1 MLYTILQILAFQAF
15 FLLIYD
21 VFLKHDTFF
30 NCNRAYL
37 LITSVLAIVLPFIQL
52 PQLQNLATKNTIIRL
67 PEVFIGAKTP
77 TNFELQIADQAGIVL
92 EQPPTPIWQIIGLV
106 GIGVAALVFSF
117 KMAKIFWLKH
127 KNPKR
132 WQYNVLIVRLVNSNA
147 AYSFFNTIFIGERI
161 IESEKPTIYKHELV
175 HVKELHTLDL
185 LFFELLKILF
195 WFNPLVY
202 IYQNRIKTVHEYIAD
217 AKAVKESGKTEYYK
231 SLLYQVFDS
240 NSLSFTNTFFKQ
252 SLIKKRI
259 VMLQKTKSKPIN
271 LFKYALVLPLV
282 FGMLIYTAT
291 EVKAQ
296 QKTTVSTTENQE
308 LTDDELIQKYYDEIV
323 AMKKNG
329 ATFFEISD
337 YAGLKDS
344 ATNNYIVSREQYL
357 KFKAYFTY
365 INDKTIKRKSEAGTL
380 TDEDLNNTITDNAI
394 FKRTYKEHLEWKK
407 TDDAKERWELNTQD
421 GVLKLVVNDLDNKTK
436 DEQTRFDALMKQLNN
451 DTYFK
456 KLLVCEANGVSNL
469 VIQSYNNSNLDLE
482 KSIEIP
488 FAVID
493 EVPTLPE
500 CKALETNNLRKKC
513 MSKFINK
520 HVNTNFNVG
529 VADSLFIKGKQRI
542 FVAFKIDAEGMVKD
556 VKARAAH
563 PDLEI
568 EAKRVINKLP
578 QFIPG
583 KQKGKTV
590 VVPYSLPIVF
600 EIKTDKTD

>member
-37 LITSVLAIVLPFIQL
+37 LITSVLAFVLPFIQL

-67 PEVFIGAKTP
+67 PEVFIGAKNP
-77 TNFELQIADQAGIVL
+77 TNFELQIANQAGIVL

-132 WQYNVLIVRLVNSNA
+132 WQSNVLIVRLINSNA

-161 IESEKPTIYKHELV
+161 LESEKPTIYKHELV

-217 AKAVKESGKTEYYK
+217 AKTVKESGKTDYYK
-231 SLLYQVFDS
+231 SLLYQVFDN

-344 ATNNYIVSREQYL
+344 ATNNYIVSREHYL

-407 TDDAKERWELNTQD
+407 TDEAKELWELNTQD